1 MPTARSAALTAA
13 SAAVLTGL
21 TGLLAGLLA
30 ACSSSGGGQSGS
42 AGSGSARTTAAH
54 VGNVTITAANGCS
67 IAPDTFAAGGI
78 TFKIQN
84 KDATAVSE
92 VELLSGERIIGEKE
106 NLPPGLGG
114 QFAVRVD
121 AGRYTLYCPG
131 ANTEKTTITVTGKS
145 APIAD
150 NVAALIKQGTTQY
163 KTYVDTQIGYLVTAT
178 QKLDDALH
186 GNKLNAAQDAYIA
199 ARPFYEKI
207 EPVAESFVNGK
218 QNLDADIDARAGDVP
233 RAQWSGFHLIEQ
245 ALFQKRTLAGMQ
257 PWGDD
262 LVKDVKEL
270 QVRAE
275 QLNYLAPDLAN
286 GAQGLLDEVASSKI
300 TGEEERYS
308 HIDMVDMANNIE
320 GSRQA
325 FADLAPAMKKID
337 PTLTSTIS
345 SGFVSLDKLVDTY
358 RTTSNP
364 SGYVLYNTL
373 DDTDRHNLAAAIK
386 AVQEPLSRVAA
397 KVADA

>member
-1 MPTARSAALTAA
+1 MPTACRAALTAA
-13 SAAVLTGL
+13 SAAALTGM
-21 TGLLAGLLA
+21 LA
-30 ACSSSGGGQSGS
+30 ACGS
-42 AGSGSARTTAAH
+42 ADGAQRGSDGPGSPGTTAAH
-54 VGNVTITAANGCS
+54 VGNVTITAADGCS
-67 IAPDTFAAGGI
+67 IDPDTFAAGGI

-114 QFAVRVD
+114 QFAVRAD

-131 ANTEKTTITVTGKS
+131 ARTEKTTITVAGKS

-150 NVAALIKQGTTQY
+150 SVAALIKQGTREY
-163 KTYVDTQIGYLVTAT
+163 KTYVDTQISYLVTAT
-178 QKLDDALH
+178 QKLDDALD
-186 GNKLNAAQDAYIA
+186 GNNLKRAQDAYAA

-207 EPVAESFVNGK
+207 EPVAESFVSDEH
-218 QNLDADIDARAGDVP
+218 NLDADIDARAGDVP

-245 ALFQKRTLAGMQ
+245 ALFHKRTLVGMQ
-257 PWGDD
+257 PWGDK
-262 LVKDVKEL
+262 LVQDVKEL
-270 QVRAE
+270 QVRAL
-275 QLNYLAPDLAN
+275 QLDYVAPDLAN
-286 GAQGLLDEVASSKI
+286 GAQGLLDEVAGSKI

-308 HIDMVDMANNIE
+308 HIDIVDMANNIE
-320 GSRQA
+320 GSQQA
-325 FADLAPAMKKID
+325 FADLEAAMKKID

-345 SGFVSLDKLVDTY
+345 SAFVSLGTLVDTY
-358 RTTSNP
+358 RTTRNP
-364 SGYVLYNTL
+364 SGYVLYTTL
-373 DDTDRHNLAAAIK
+373 DDLDRRNLAAAVK